1 MRNNIIFL
9 FHGANIIMVI
19 KEKFVINSDQPSMN
33 NSYIIKFLVIQDVL
47 WKSIANFLFFRIL
60 FILGF

>member
-19 KEKFVINSDQPSMN
+19 KEKFVINGDQPSMN
-33 NSYIIKFLVIQDVL
+33 NSYIIKFPVIQDVL
-47 WKSIANFLFFRIL
+47 
-60 FILGF
+60 